1 MSFLDFYEKVQFRF
15 SYEGA
20 KELYQ
25 FFKEM
30 GVTTNLVELS
40 ENYKEFKS
48 WKEAKEYFKMS
59 KAEILDEYLVIP
71 CVDEHV
77 VIEIN

>member
-20 KELYQ
+20 KELYS

-30 GVTTNLVELS
+30 GVASNFVELS
-40 ENYKEFKS
+40 ENYKEFKN

-59 KAEILDEYLVIP
+59 KAKILDEYLVIP
-71 CVDEHV
+71 CVDDHV

>member
-25 FFKEM
+25 FLKEM
-30 GVTTNLVELS
+30 GADASKFIELS
-40 ENYKEFKS
+40 ENYQEFKN
-48 WKEAKEYFKMS
+48 WKEAKKHFQMS
-59 KAEILDEYLVIP
+59 KAKILDEYLVIP
-71 CVDEHV
+71 CINSVI
-77 VIEIN
+77 IEIN

>member
-20 KELYQ
+20 KELYS

-30 GVTTNLVELS
+30 GVKSNFVELS
-40 ENYKEFKS
+40 ENYKEFKN
-48 WKEAKEYFKMS
+48 WKEARDNFKMS
-59 KAEILDEYLVIP
+59 KAKILDEYLVIP
-71 CVDEHV
+71 CVDDHV

>member
-1 MSFLDFYEKVQFRF
+1 MSFLDFYERVQFRF

-48 WKEAKEYFKMS
+48 WKEAKDYFKMS